1 MRNNRDKGAIVV
13 EASIALPVY
22 VFVIFTILSIVNIC
36 YAQAKVQVALNSAV
50 RQFSEMTYVA
60 YAGGIAETG
69 SPTGGKSSAT
79 AQQISTELNDAMKEW
94 GVNNSTLSEIAD
106 DRP

>member
-36 YAQAKVQVALNSAV
+36 YAQAKV
-50 RQFSEMTYVA
+50 
-60 YAGGIAETG
+60 
-69 SPTGGKSSAT
+69 
-79 AQQISTELNDAMKEW
+79 
-94 GVNNSTLSEIAD
+94 
-106 DRP
+106 